1 MTIGYIDWGYAG
13 GMSVYVIVA
22 TLLIRWLGKRLADFA
37 VSCDMQAQAAAREQ
51 GDAPDMH
58 DMMPALQPERIARHR
73 EEMTELDEHEAER
86 FVG

>member
-1 MTIGYIDWGYAG
+1 MYIDYAYAG
-13 GMSVYVIVA
+13 KVATVGVLAVVAFIVA
-22 TLLIRWLGKRLADFA
+22 TRKLAEFA
-37 VSCDMQAQAAAREQ
+37 VYCDAEAQRVAREQ

-73 EEMTELDEHEAER
+73 AEMAELDEHEAER